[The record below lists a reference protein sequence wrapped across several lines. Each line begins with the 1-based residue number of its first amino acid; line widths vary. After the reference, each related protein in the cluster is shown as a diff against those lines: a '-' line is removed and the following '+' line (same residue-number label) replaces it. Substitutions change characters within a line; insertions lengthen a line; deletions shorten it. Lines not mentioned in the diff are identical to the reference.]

1 MGRQVNDEIDT
12 VNKGWRVDD
21 DGWRGSPQDNDEG
34 RNRLLTSAAVG
45 RRASMRA
52 TTCCRR
58 GPLQD
63 NDDVVSTIEG
73 GASLGVKS
81 TMSLVK
87 KFPQSSRT
95 PTVGGIIIDN

>member
-45 RRASMRA
+45 RRGSMRA

-63 NDDVVSTIEG
+63 NDDVVSTVEG
-73 GASLGVKS
+73 GAFTRNEIDDVIGEEIP
-81 TMSLVK
+81 T
-87 KFPQSSRT
+87 KFPHANCR
-95 PTVGGIIIDN
+95 GNYH